1 MESQL
6 RFAPDILIRLGEEL
20 VPHADLGVMEL
31 VRNAYD
37 ADARDCWLNLTVAD
51 TPGGTLVVSDNGDG
65 MTAEQ
70 LAYGFLLIGKSA
82 KTTDPTTREG
92 RRKVGEKGL
101 GRIAALRL
109 GTEVEIRT
117 RSRDEP
123 GIEHALTIDW
133 KAVDAAEAVEDIQFS
148 ISSQATNSGQGTDV
162 EIRDLRQALT
172 DADADRLAR
181 ALLLLSGP
189 FKQDTNFQIHCDAPG
204 FRALSDLLGD
214 PPLQWCEYHLVADL
228 DEQGRVSATLYNWR
242 GEAEFQGEH
251 NKIAVIN
258 RKRNSQALLPFD
270 APVAHFEM
278 WMFNLN
284 PGASKEPRFVG
295 QDTKLLR
302 RWLKQVGGVHLYH
315 RGLRVQP
322 YGDRGNDWLGLNL
335 RRAGSPEL
343 RPSTNTS
350 LGRVQVD
357 DPAGR
362 LIPKTDRSGFA
373 ENQAFADLQTFIN
386 CALDWA
392 ANERLQQREQNRVGA
407 EKRARDKRREAEDR
421 FNQVLKSI
429 QPDPDAPALDIG
441 DTAMLEQLSD
451 SAIELVDA
459 LQKENRAQ
467 HEDLTLYRNMATVG
481 TSTAVFAHEALRPAK
496 RIITELKTIARRTR
510 KWISDDVYEEQL
522 SDSVNTARESALTL
536 ETFAQLPLSLVR
548 KKKREPGPV
557 DIDRTCEDVVKLFA
571 RHLGERAITV
581 EFDLDTE
588 GTPVYTTV
596 ADMESIVSNLLA
608 NAAHAFIRGDAP
620 DRRRVIRIRT
630 RPEKHN
636 DEPGIALYIDDSGP
650 GIKDISLG
658 SIWLPG
664 KSTRDNGT
672 GLGLTIVRDVVADLG
687 GTQAAAEHGELGGAG
702 FRIWLPVKT
711 GEGSSS

>member
-37 ADARDCWLNLTVAD
+37 ADALSCTLRLIDAD
-51 TPGGTLVVSDNGDG
+51 APGGTLMVSDDGDG

-70 LAYGFLLIGKSA
+70 LANGFLLIGKSA
-82 KTTDPTTREG
+82 KTTDPTTRTG

-109 GTEVEIRT
+109 GTEVDIRT
-117 RSRDEP
+117 RSRTQP
-123 GIEHALTIDW
+123 GFEHTLSIDW
-133 KAVDAAEAVEDIQFS
+133 KVVDAAEAVEDVRFS
-148 ISSQATNSGQGTDV
+148 ISSRPTDLGHGTDV
-162 EIRDLRQALT
+162 EVRDLRQALT

-189 FKQDTNFQIHCDAPG
+189 FKQDTQFQVSCDAPG
-204 FRALSDLLGD
+204 FDALSDLLGD
-214 PPLQWCEYHLVADL
+214 PPLQWCEYRLVANL
-228 DEQGRVSATLYNWR
+228 DDQGYVSATLYNWR
-242 GEAEFQGEH
+242 GEPEFQASHE
-251 NKIAVIN
+251 KIAVT
-258 RKRNSQALLPFD
+258 RRGRGSQVLLPFD
-270 APVAHFEM
+270 APPARFEL

-284 PGASKEPRFVG
+284 PGASKEPRFAA
-295 QDTKLLR
+295 QDTTLLR
-302 RWLKQVGGVHLYH
+302 RWLKQVGGIHLYH

-322 YGDRGNDWLGLNL
+322 YGDRGNDWLGINL

-350 LGRVQVD
+350 VGRVQVD
-357 DPAGR
+357 DPLGR
-362 LIPKTDRSGFA
+362 LVPKTDRSGFID
-373 ENQAFADLQTFIN
+373 NQAFGDLQTFAH

-392 ANERLQQREQNRVGA
+392 ANEREKQREQKRAGA
-407 EKRARDKRREAEDR
+407 AKKARDKRKEAEEK
-421 FNQVLKSI
+421 FNRIIKAI
-429 QPDPDAPALDIG
+429 QPDPDTPVLDIG
-441 DTAMLEQLSD
+441 ETAMLEQLSD
-451 SAIELVDA
+451 SAIELVEA
-459 LQKENRAQ
+459 LQEENRAQ

-496 RIITELKTIARRTR
+496 RIITELQTIARRAR
-510 KWISDDVYEEQL
+510 KWISDEVYEDQL
-522 SDSVNTARESALTL
+522 GDSVDTARESALTL

-557 DIDRTCEDVVKLFA
+557 EIDRTCEGVVRLFA
-571 RHLGERAITV
+571 RYLEEREIAV
-581 EFDLDTE
+581 EFDLDTA
-588 GTPVYTTV
+588 GTPVHTTV

-608 NAAHAFIRGDAP
+608 NAAHAFTRRDAP
-620 DRRRVIRIRT
+620 DRDRVIRIRT
-630 RPEKHN
+630 RLEEHN
-636 DEPGIALYIDDSGP
+636 DKPGIALYVDDTGP

-658 SIWLPG
+658 LIWLPG

-687 GTQAAAEHGELGGAG
+687 GTQAAEENGELGGAG
-702 FRIWLPVKT
+702 FRIWLPTKT
-711 GEGSSS
+711 GEDSLS